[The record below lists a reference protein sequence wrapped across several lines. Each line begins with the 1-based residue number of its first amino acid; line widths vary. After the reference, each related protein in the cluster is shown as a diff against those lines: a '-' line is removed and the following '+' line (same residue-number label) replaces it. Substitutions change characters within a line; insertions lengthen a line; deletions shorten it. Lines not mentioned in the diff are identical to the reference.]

1 MLRARRRIAVGR
13 SGRASWRR
21 SFFQVK
27 TGEEM
32 KARRTF
38 QKDVMYE
45 GRKRQELA
53 YWT

>member
-1 MLRARRRIAVGR
+1 MGR
-13 SGRASWRR
+13 SGTASWRR

-38 QKDVMYE
+38 QKDVIMYE